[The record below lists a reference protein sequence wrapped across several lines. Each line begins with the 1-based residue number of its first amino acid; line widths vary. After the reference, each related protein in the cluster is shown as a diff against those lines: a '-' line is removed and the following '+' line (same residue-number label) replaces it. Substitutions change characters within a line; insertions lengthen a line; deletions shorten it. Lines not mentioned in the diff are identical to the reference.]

1 MGTPKNNSAKIIVP
15 LIIIGI
21 GMALLLVLIPG
32 DPETTTDQQFSNTE
46 IRDWNQFIPDDEYDQ
61 QIDKEAKSEE
71 SENINKEDMQRK
83 LEELEL
89 KSKKN

>member
-1 MGTPKNNSAKIIVP
+1 MGAPKNNSAKIIVP
-15 LIIIGI
+15 LIITGI

-46 IRDWNQFIPDDEYDQ
+46 IRDWNQFIPDDIYDL
-61 QIDKEAKSEE
+61 QIDKEAEPEE

-89 KSKKN
+89 NSKKN

>member
-46 IRDWNQFIPDDEYDQ
+46 IRDWNQFIPDDIYDL
-61 QIDKEAKSEE
+61 QIDKEAEPEE

-89 KSKKN
+89 NSKKN

>member
-1 MGTPKNNSAKIIVP
+1 MRTPKDNAAKIFVP

-32 DPETTTDQQFSNTE
+32 DPEPTTDQQYSNTE
-46 IRDWNQFIPDDEYDQ
+46 IRDWNQSIHDDEYDQ
-61 QIDKEAKSEE
+61 QIDKEAEPEE